1 MLAEIAEECMCLA
14 SVFFLATA
22 IFLGGERCG
31 DEVYGAGW
39 PTSDGLYWLPLPG
52 DRKPGLP
59 SHPGCSHYAWSCS
72 GLWATASRHCHLW
85 HLLHPAQKGHQPYPG
100 ELSSYCVRLA
110 KRKQW
115 PVFVY
120 LSICIS
126 LSVSVCLAHNEVR
139 HSHLPATWVL
149 LVSCSK
155 TQVATEIYL
164 WLRFGG
170 RFVYCCKMATLFP
183 SLIVHPVSIIFTSL
197 ESWVRLHTG
206 ELIWYNVKSDRH
218 RWQRSKMQQNTDKNV
233 QFNALDLICRF
244 TKLALY
250 TERHKFCQQLCC
262 RTDNNLLW
270 CSITYFKVF
279 FGVILLLST
288 TIVCVLCFM
297 QVIFGVMHCHGMFC
311 VIFKCSLII
320 CIFSV
325 LYAGVPRRAWQI
337 QADAERQP
345 KNQRRYTSLYTA
357 SLKNIYLSG
366 TQEMFAFLFWKC
378 ISLLKSIQ
386 FAI

>member
-1 MLAEIAEECMCLA
+1 MQPGLLMCSRCNQSLGNASQHTTPPWLHEKHWQWEKEPGDVLWMLAEVAEEWMCLA
-14 SVFFLATA
+14 SVFLPTA

-85 HLLHPAQKGHQPYPG
+85 RLLHPAQWYQPYPG

-115 PVFVY
+115 PMFSQHQKA
-120 LSICIS
+120 LS
-126 LSVSVCLAHNEVR
+126 LSLTLCLSVCLACCLSVFSVSLGLCLSVCLSLFSLSLSLSHSLPLPHNEVR
-139 HSHLPATWVL
+139 HSHLPTTRVL
-149 LVSCSK
+149 SVSCSK
-155 TQVATEIYL
+155 SRVATEIYL
-164 WLRFGG
+164 WLLFGG
-170 RFVYCCKMATLFP
+170 RFVYCCKMATLLP
-183 SLIVHPVSIIFTSL
+183 SLIVHPVSVIFTSL

-270 CSITYFKVF
+270 CSITYF
-279 FGVILLLST
+279 
-288 TIVCVLCFM
+288 CVLWC
-297 QVIFGVMHCHGMFC
+297 QAPP
-311 VIFKCSLII
+311 
-320 CIFSV
+320 
-325 LYAGVPRRAWQI
+325 LYVFYALCR
-337 QADAERQP
+337 
-345 KNQRRYTSLYTA
+345 
-357 SLKNIYLSG
+357 
-366 TQEMFAFLFWKC
+366 
-378 ISLLKSIQ
+378 
-386 FAI
+386 